1 MRVKVLFHGSFI
13 LLMVMSFLMILS
25 TFAFASSCNKGE
37 GMCSV
42 LKREAEA
49 RKTYMLKESLK
60 DLPLTKGYPPSPSTV
75 KKARKNEI
83 SRSFK
88 KFKKEKG
95 ISGRIKDGKKRRH
108 TRKKRFYK
116 SIKRKVATYVVST
129 PVEVY
134 PDKTVRVRI
143 SSREL
148 NRVVCTDGEIGYVY
162 SSSEKGFEAIKEKT
176 EMFIKVKSYY
186 NPQKGRLEPN
196 LTSAVFYIRCGDYTF
211 SFIAQPDT
219 KVSARTIYLVV
230 PSRQEVS
237 SLDLFRINRVDEAV
251 VKIVRSVFLDN
262 IPSSWIKIR
271 DYVPLNIVK
280 ELPVVGKTLPDTAR
294 TIKNKKE
301 KKKNTVKIKFVET
314 ARYKIPG
321 IKVIIRVFS
330 ISLVRAS
337 EDDRVQLN
345 EKIFL
350 DPAIVDAPLAISL
363 RDHILNPLSP
373 TKAVVLERIPLI
385 ER

>member
-1 MRVKVLFHGSFI
+1 MKGKILFYASFI
-13 LLMVMSFLMILS
+13 FLMVMCFLMIS
-25 TFAFASSCNKGE
+25 SIFAFASSCNKGE
-37 GMCSV
+37 GTCSV

-60 DLPLTKGYPPSPSTV
+60 HFPLTKGYPPPPSTV
-75 KKARKNEI
+75 KKARGNEI
-83 SRSFK
+83 SRS
-88 KFKKEKG
+88 FKKEKG
-95 ISGRIKDGKKRRH
+95 ISGRIKDGKKRKH
-108 TRKKRFYK
+108 TRKKSFYK

-230 PSRQEVS
+230 PSRQKVS
-237 SLDLFRINRVDEAV
+237 SLDLFKINRVDEAV

-271 DYVPLNIVK
+271 DYVPLNIIK
-280 ELPVVGKTLPDTAR
+280 ELPVVGKALPDTER

-301 KKKNTVKIKFVET
+301 KKKNTVKIKFAET

-373 TKAVVLERIPLI
+373 TKAVVLERTPSI